1 MSVQTKGM
9 LIQAALGAV
18 LITVLM
24 LPFQALTPF
33 APYTGLLILP
43 VLLFFA
49 LQAPPRAL
57 LGMFLSFAAGVG
69 WAGLFML
76 VAGALPGVP
85 LAALLGAGVTVV
97 IFLIL
102 SVHPI
107 LLGRT
112 PFGVVPAVLLGFVE
126 SLLWLML
133 DPVLGEGAPRLNPL
147 WLIGIFGYGCL
158 MTLVLLLVQDRVLT
172 AVLGNEWRSAPSE
185 DAPTSQIPPTPPTR
199 AARTAHRPAEEPA
212 SRHAGETASGA

>member
-43 VLLFFA
+43 VLLYFA
-49 LQAPPRAL
+49 LQAPPKAL

-69 WAGLFML
+69 WAGLFLL
-76 VAGALPGVP
+76 VADALPGTP
-85 LAALLGAGVTVV
+85 LPALLGVGVTVV

-112 PFGVVPAVLLGFVE
+112 PLGVVPAVLLGFVE
-126 SLLWLML
+126 SLLWMML
-133 DPVLGEGAPRLNPL
+133 DPMLAEGVPGVNPL
-147 WLIGIFGYGCL
+147 WLIGIFGYGCA
-158 MTLVLLLVQDRVLT
+158 MTLILVLVQDKVLS
-172 AVLGNEWRSAPSE
+172 AALGDHWRSAPSD
-185 DAPTSQIPPTPPTR
+185 DAPSSQIRPTPPTR
-199 AARTAHRPAEEPA
+199 AQRAHRAAEPA
-212 SRHAGETASGA
+212 PEH

>member
-1 MSVQTKGM
+1 MSLQTKGT
-9 LIQAALGAV
+9 LIQAALGAI

-33 APYTGLLILP
+33 APYTGLLIIP

-49 LQAPPRAL
+49 LQAPPKAL
-57 LGMFLSFAAGVG
+57 LGMFLSFAAGAG
-69 WAGLFML
+69 WAALFML

-85 LAALLGAGVTVV
+85 LPALLGVGVTVV
-97 IFLIL
+97 IFLVL

-126 SLLWLML
+126 SLLWMML
-133 DPVLGEGAPRLNPL
+133 DPALGEGAPRLNPL
-147 WLIGIFGYGCL
+147 WLIGIFGYGCA
-158 MTLVLLLVQDRVLT
+158 MTLVLLLVQDKVLT
-172 AVLGNEWRSAPSE
+172 AVLGDQWRSAPSQ
-185 DAPTSQIPPTPPTR
+185 DAPSSQIPPTPPTPPTQAQ
-199 AARTAHRPAEEPA
+199 AAQRTTGLA
-212 SRHAGETASGA
+212 SEA